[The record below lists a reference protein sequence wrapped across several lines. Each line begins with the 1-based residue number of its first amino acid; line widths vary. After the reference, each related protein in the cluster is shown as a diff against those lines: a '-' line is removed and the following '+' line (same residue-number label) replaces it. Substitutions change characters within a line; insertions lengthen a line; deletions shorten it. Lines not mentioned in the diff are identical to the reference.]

1 MIKNKKQYKR
11 TKDLVIQ
18 FQNAL
23 KQLEEEEKE
32 ALIEDREDY
41 EYTYN
46 SYRYQCD
53 ELKETVLEYE
63 NLVKQKTKILRNKSI
78 EDLYKILIQ
87 ARIARAWSQ
96 SDLAKELD
104 LSPQQIQRYESTNYE
119 GVSLWRVLDILD
131 ALELKVEL
139 KDIALPDPNYMRPET
154 KIVAIKS
161 KAEEIKQRQS
171 LFAVGE

>member
-11 TKDLVIQ
+11 TKDLVLQ

-23 KQLEEEEKE
+23 KQLEEEE

-63 NLVKQKTKILRNKSI
+63 NLLKQKTKILRNKPI

-87 ARIARAWSQ
+87 ARIARGWSHG
-96 SDLAKELD
+96 DLAKELD
-104 LSPQQIQRYESTNYE
+104 MKNPQQIQRYEASNYE

-139 KDIALPDPNYMRPET
+139 KDIALPNPNYIQPET
-154 KIVAIKS
+154 KIVSIQSKQQEVQQAGFLMAI
-161 KAEEIKQRQS
+161 
-171 LFAVGE
+171 GE